1 MISVII
7 CSVKPSQVSRLE
19 KNIAETI
26 GNVEYEVIIYVQRKA
41 GMIICAL
48 RMKTYSSIR

>member
-26 GNVEYEVIIYVQRKA
+26 GHVEYEVIAFDNRNTHY
-41 GMIICAL
+41 GLC
-48 RMKTYSSIR
+48 